1 MTAFRKLPKEE
12 YEKKRADYFY
22 QLKLYGKAISMYE
35 RILEAER
42 EKPLSEEFKAR
53 VWNNIASC
61 YTKLFCYQKAMHAYD
76 CAWNAKEDPVF
87 IERMYLLTVMEPEL
101 AVKEKFLGMMTEEK
115 REEWDR
121 LAEEASEEARAAE
134 EVSRME
140 ELFSR
145 DPVKRLAGA
154 GEALN
159 RWKVEYRRC
168 L

>member
-87 IERMYLLTVMEPEL
+87 IERMYLLTGDGAGVS
-101 AVKEKFLGMMTEEK
+101 
-115 REEWDR
+115 REGKILRNDDGRKAGRMGPGWR
-121 LAEEASEEARAAE
+121 REASR
-134 EVSRME
+134 R
-140 ELFSR
+140 R
-145 DPVKRLAGA
+145 GTQKR
-154 GEALN
+154 
-159 RWKVEYRRC
+159 
-168 L
+168 